1 MYDNIQTYK
10 NIISDL
16 KNKTVDNTLKKTS
29 NNDTSCIM
37 SNYINITFLS
47 NIMLNFKV
55 TFNFCI
61 SIIKCYI
68 NKFINKTI
76 LIKHVDIIDNQNKLI
91 NVNLIS
97 FLIRILYYMYVY
109 LIKFLNMFENIYQC
123 ENA

>member
-1 MYDNIQTYK
+1 MGNIQTYK

-16 KNKTVDNTLKKTS
+16 KNKTVDN
-29 NNDTSCIM
+29 
-37 SNYINITFLS
+37 
-47 NIMLNFKV
+47 
-55 TFNFCI
+55 
-61 SIIKCYI
+61 
-68 NKFINKTI
+68 I

-123 ENA
+123 ENAKQNIKIIFDHFLSGINNKYKKISIEFGDNVTIKTIIFDDKCSITNIINSVNNI